1 MAGNQELFQKALN
14 QGHSAAWDK
23 NWDQAAIYYQQALNE
38 IPDHPQA
45 LNNLGLALFELQQF
59 DQALV
64 CYRRAMAVT
73 PEDPLAFERAA
84 QICERLGRL
93 NDATRAALQA
103 ADLYIKNRDIEKAIE
118 NWIRVTRL
126 SPENI
131 SAHTR
136 LAMIY
141 ERQGLRRE
149 AVSEYLAVAAL
160 VQHAGN
166 VIKASQAVNYALQM
180 MPESREARQ
189 ALALLK
195 TNQLLPKPVR
205 PRGGTGPVLMSKVRQ
220 MEASRVESDQAP
232 AGATP
237 VAEALQKTL
246 LNLANVLFDQA
257 DNDGQASRRGL
268 SEITRGNTG
277 RLSPEQLEQAEQAR
291 AQFYIGRAVDAQ
303 TKGQEDVALA
313 ELQKAVDAGLKSPA
327 VMFDLGYLQAKENRW
342 EQAVQSLRTVIQSS
356 DYALATHLLIGVA
369 LRGLHRLPEAA
380 GEYLEALKFADA
392 QTVSEEQAAEI
403 RQLYDPLLESQAR
416 VTDVVALEKLCT
428 NIESQLN
435 RPDWREYLAKARQQL
450 PPSPPG
456 SPPVPLAEVL
466 IHVPNSLVVDAIAM
480 IRTLSSQNHTRSA
493 MEAAH
498 FALDLAPT
506 YLPLHIQMAEL
517 LIKEHR
523 EEEAVQKLVVVATDY
538 STRGEAAQAIQ
549 TLQRILKLTPM
560 DIGIRNRLV
569 GQYQAKG
576 QIDDAVS
583 ESLIVADIYL
593 RQAELDMARK
603 TYMAALRLAQ
613 QSHSNRAWNVKILHR
628 IADIDIQRLDWR
640 QAMRAYEQIRTL
652 QPGDEKARL
661 TLVDINLRMSQDG
674 TAITELDG
682 YLDHLQNRNEIARA
696 VPILENLVA
705 DWPRQVEL
713 HKRMADVYRQ
723 IGNNGKAI
731 AEYDVVGDLQL
742 SIGNRQGAITAI
754 KAILSMNP
762 PNAPEYQRLLQQI

>member
-1 MAGNQELFQKALN
+1 MVDNQELFQKALN

-23 NWDQAAIYYQQALNE
+23 NWDQAATFYRQALNE
-38 IPDHPQA
+38 IPDQPQA

-73 PEDPLAFERAA
+73 PEDPLPFERAA

-141 ERQGLRRE
+141 ERQGARGE

-160 VQHAGN
+160 VQHGGD
-166 VIKASQAVNYALQM
+166 VVKASQAVNYALQM
-180 MPESREARQ
+180 MPESGEARQ
-189 ALALLK
+189 AQALLRA
-195 TNQLLPKPVR
+195 NQLLPKPAR

-220 MEASRVESDQAP
+220 MEPAHEESDQAQV
-232 AGATP
+232 GAAP

-246 LNLANVLFDQA
+246 LNLASVLFDQA
-257 DNDGQASRRGL
+257 ETEGQNSRRGL
-268 SEITRGNTG
+268 SEIARGNTG
-277 RLSPEQLEQAEQAR
+277 QLSLEQLEQAEQAR
-291 AQFYIGRAVDAQ
+291 AQFYVGRAVDAQ

-327 VMFDLGYLQAKENRW
+327 VSFDLGYLQAKDKRW
-342 EQAVQSLRTVIQSS
+342 EQAVQSLRMVIQDP
-356 DYALATHLLIGVA
+356 DYALAGHLLTGVA
-369 LRGLHRLPEAA
+369 LRSLHRLPEAA
-380 GEYLEALKFADA
+380 GEYLEALKLADA
-392 QTVSEEQAAEI
+392 QTVDEEQAAEI
-403 RQLYDPLLESQAR
+403 RQLYDPIIEAQAR
-416 VTDVVALEKLCT
+416 VTDVAALEKLCT

-435 RPDWREYLAKARQQL
+435 RSDWREYLAKARSQL

-466 IHVPNSLVVDAIAM
+466 IHVPSSQVIDAIAM
-480 IRTLSSQNHTRSA
+480 IRNLSNRNCTRSA

-517 LIKEHR
+517 LIKERR
-523 EEEAVQKLVVVATDY
+523 EEEAVLKLGVVATAY
-538 STRGEAAQAIQ
+538 STRGEPAQAIQ

-560 DIGIRNRLV
+560 DIAIRNRLV
-569 GQYQAKG
+569 DQYQAKG
-576 QIDDAVS
+576 LIDDAVS
-583 ESLIVADIYL
+583 ESLIIADIYL

-603 TYMAALRLAQ
+603 TYMTALRQAQ
-613 QSHSNRAWNVKILHR
+613 QSPSNRAWNVKILHR

-661 TLVDINLRMSQDG
+661 TLVDLNLRMSQDG
-674 TAITELDG
+674 VAITELDG
-682 YLDHLQNRNEIARA
+682 YLNHLQNRNEIDRA
-696 VPILENLVA
+696 VPILESLVA

-723 IGNNGKAI
+723 VGKTEKAI
-731 AEYDVVGDLQL
+731 SEYDVVGDLQL
-742 SIGNRQGAITAI
+742 SIGNRQGAIAAI

-762 PNAPEYQRLLQQI
+762 PNSLEYQRLLQQI